1 MIDFSMDC
9 YTDEIVIF
17 ISAPFRYTFSI
28 LLIWI
33 EPILLVVFELSGGRR
48 G

>member
-9 YTDEIVIF
+9 YTDEIAIF